1 MNIIVWDL
9 NEEAMQ
15 AVAKE
20 LRAKGA
26 TAFTYRVDV
35 SKRDRVYEVAKQVSP
50 STWLFGALVVTVL
63 GNGGRDS
70 GRRLTPM
77 APIPTP
83 THPKNR

>member
-1 MNIIVWDL
+1 MFDKTNPQFAEYENVNIVVWDL

-35 SKRDRVYEVAKQVSP
+35 SKRERVYEVAKQVRP
-50 STWLFGALVVTVL
+50 LNLVGWVGGVLFL
-63 GNGGRDS
+63 G
-70 GRRLTPM
+70 
-77 APIPTP
+77 
-83 THPKNR
+83 